1 MAYSP
6 KVAEIFP
13 ELDEYGYHKLPIT
26 FAGDLNV
33 NLKSN
38 EGNEFI
44 DYMQDRFGVQL
55 NNDPSISIYIF
66 ILQRCFTVRK
76 ICFILFFCILV
87 SLFFTLS
94 FFLFSVTSRISFFR
108 FYLLLQS
115 VILVSKYS
123 LEIGFIVFRWR

>member
-13 ELDEYGYHKLPIT
+13 EIDEYGYYKLPII

-38 EGNEFI
+38 VGNEFI
-44 DYMQDRFGVQL
+44 DYMHDRFGVQL

-66 ILQRCFTVRK
+66 MLQCCFTGGK
-76 ICFILFFCILV
+76 TCFILFV
-87 SLFFTLS
+87 
-94 FFLFSVTSRISFFR
+94 
-108 FYLLLQS
+108 
-115 VILVSKYS
+115 K
-123 LEIGFIVFRWR
+123 FI

>member
-13 ELDEYGYHKLPIT
+13 ELDEYGYHKLPII

-44 DYMQDRFGVQL
+44 DCMQDRFGVQL
-55 NNDPSISIYIF
+55 NNDSSISIYIF
-66 ILQRCFTVRK
+66 MLQRCFTGRK
-76 ICFILFFCILV
+76 TCFIFLFRICF
-87 SLFFTLS
+87 
-94 FFLFSVTSRISFFR
+94 
-108 FYLLLQS
+108 LL
-115 VILVSKYS
+115 ITA
-123 LEIGFIVFRWR
+123 